1 MRATV
6 LLLAA
11 VLALAGCSGEADPGS
26 TVPCNGR
33 LKAADAKAALPARLP
48 SAVADPVMYDT
59 QKLGATTLWFGHAEG
74 GDVVA
79 VRDAVEAVYGKAGFT
94 IEGRDAEPPA
104 EAEFQWSTAE
114 EEGSVQVTP
123 LCSGHVTIRWRA
135 GPR

>member
-1 MRATV
+1 MRHDV
-6 LLLAA
+6 LLAA
-11 VLALAGCSGEADPGS
+11 ALALTGCSGEADPGA
-26 TVPCNGR
+26 TVPCDGK

-48 SAVADPVMYDT
+48 SGVQSPVMYDT

-74 GDVVA
+74 GDVVS
-79 VRDAVEAVYGKAGFT
+79 VRDAVQAVYEKAAFT

-123 LCSGHVTIRWRA
+123 LCVGHVTIRWRA